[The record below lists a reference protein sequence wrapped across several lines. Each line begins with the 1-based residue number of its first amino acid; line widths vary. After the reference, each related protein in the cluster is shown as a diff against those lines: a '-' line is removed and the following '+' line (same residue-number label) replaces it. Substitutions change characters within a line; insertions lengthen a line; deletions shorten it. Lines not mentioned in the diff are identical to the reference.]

1 MRPTKSTRPTKPSNE
16 ANQVKQ
22 GSGNVKQKGGNSAAK
37 GTTDTPMKGKEQEAA
52 LLLNLSKTPPLT
64 KASFTTEDWDRILAV
79 NPLNME
85 EIPPLLSR
93 PPQARWSKALQ
104 DASQI
109 AWTDLNFLNGRQ
121 HAHDKGMHNFCRL
134 LPSCLCCNVPGFHE
148 DKTTMFVGKNCH
160 CPLSCAFTPMWKALR
175 PGLELL
181 ICTKGRAVTPF
192 GLKQHMESCVG
203 KKDKSRYL
211 HQLALLYLE
220 ALYRN

>member
-1 MRPTKSTRPTKPSNE
+1 MEDHSKTQVEAAQVMNEFLASQQTASASEAVLVTHKRSGDLCRSQDLHPVNQMDDTNVTDPVNESNPVNEANQVNKAKQANE

-109 AWTDLNFLNGRQ
+109 AWT
-121 HAHDKGMHNFCRL
+121 
-134 LPSCLCCNVPGFHE
+134 
-148 DKTTMFVGKNCH
+148 
-160 CPLSCAFTPMWKALR
+160 
-175 PGLELL
+175 
-181 ICTKGRAVTPF
+181 
-192 GLKQHMESCVG
+192 
-203 KKDKSRYL
+203 
-211 HQLALLYLE
+211 
-220 ALYRN
+220 